1 MKSEWCTI
9 DQFDKAEKVA
19 PRRMRLAFQ
28 LLSLLL
34 VDLHFLL
41 SHARNPL
48 CSSRLTENGSSAGC
62 GRPEPTS
69 VGVHPLCRHI
79 SCASRKGSATFILF
93 V

>member
-41 SHARNPL
+41 SHAR
-48 CSSRLTENGSSAGC
+48 
-62 GRPEPTS
+62 RPKHKFRCPRDARFHS
-69 VGVHPLCRHI
+69 NVF
-79 SCASRKGSATFILF
+79 AAK
-93 V
+93 